1 MRRKTDHAGTVCPTT
16 ARPGTL
22 RRVALHRRFPAT
34 ALSIAVVGAL
44 AGCAG
49 CGTTDASHVVSGT
62 TTPSV
67 GLPTPDLPTAGAA
80 GGTPGPGGSNVGA
93 SAGSTTSRPNGGGAA
108 PAAGAGAS
116 ASPGL
121 DDQTLNQLGAALG
134 AVDNSVN
141 ASGSDL
147 SNPQGDN

>member
-1 MRRKTDHAGTVCPTT
+1 MHSKTDHAWTVCSTT
-16 ARPGTL
+16 ARPRKL
-22 RRVALHRRFPAT
+22 RRPALHPRFPLT

-49 CGTTDASHVVSGT
+49 CGITDASHVVPVT
-62 TTPSV
+62 TTTSV
-67 GLPTPDLPTAGAA
+67 GHPTTDMPTAGSSVGTSGASASNA
-80 GGTPGPGGSNVGA
+80 GT
-93 SAGSTTSRPNGGGAA
+93 SAGSTTSGPNGGGAA
-108 PAAGAGAS
+108 SAAGAGGS

-121 DDQTLNQLGAALG
+121 DDQTLNELGAALG